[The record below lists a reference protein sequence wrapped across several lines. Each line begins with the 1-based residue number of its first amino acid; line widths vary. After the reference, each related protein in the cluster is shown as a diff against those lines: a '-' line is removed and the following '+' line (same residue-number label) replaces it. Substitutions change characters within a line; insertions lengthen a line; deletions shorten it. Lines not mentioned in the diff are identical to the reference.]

1 MATFF
6 FSESSLGNSL
16 HFYRAAKNK
25 GLKRR
30 NYLDNRF
37 TPHHEFEPKSSL
49 PESQVNLE
57 SLKISPLFLLLSFF
71 LLFSFRYLCQSDHG
85 IRNTRTFTFKLKRFS
100 RPFARVY
107 SALIHSCVQKKLTF
121 QKCGGQISFL
131 CKTFVLSEWSCHFH
145 LFKIF
150 EASQSC
156 RAMLHNVWT
165 TLCLV
170 GSPSS
175 IFCSL
180 SISCGYHRGFN
191 ISWLWNVL

>member
-1 MATFF
+1 MLTSNPFPF
-6 FSESSLGNSL
+6 DYLTNTWPVLTSTSCTNS
-16 HFYRAAKNK
+16 HIKI
-25 GLKRR
+25 
-30 NYLDNRF
+30 F
-37 TPHHEFEPKSSL
+37 TYYSWNHVHSRECY
-49 PESQVNLE
+49 
-57 SLKISPLFLLLSFF
+57 FF
-71 LLFSFRYLCQSDHG
+71 LLFSFRYLCQFDHG

-156 RAMLHNVWT
+156 RAMLHNVWN

-175 IFCSL
+175 IFL
-180 SISCGYHRGFN
+180 
-191 ISWLWNVL
+191 